1 MGIYVVLTLMTK
13 TIRLQDKTLP
23 TDFNCLKEQ
32 TAQIDIEQ
40 LSSKE

>member
-1 MGIYVVLTLMTK
+1 MTK

-23 TDFNCLKEQ
+23 TDFNCFKEQ

-40 LSSKE
+40 LNSKE